1 MNGRQSDVRLL
12 YRYSYTQCCLRV
24 ACFCGRSG
32 DRRRFI
38 DTIGGTIRTKSEC
51 LSVDGTR
58 YLGDH
63 KIAYSSYIQYRE
75 NKNEYTVARTSGYEL
90 ILNLIV

>member
-1 MNGRQSDVRLL
+1 MLFTRCVLL
-12 YRYSYTQCCLRV
+12 RAVPGAT
-24 ACFCGRSG
+24 RSG
-32 DRRRFI
+32 V
-38 DTIGGTIRTKSEC
+38 GGLSIRLGAQFAPIEC